1 MSSYKESGN
10 GAIDVKKQHVRT
22 KKLRAAIAMV
32 EDLSNE
38 KYTFKRHGKLE
49 YVADIDRSSSFKYT
63 YVSDNS
69 TSFNDTLNTGALHN
83 LNGEIGFDI
92 IFPEHF
98 SIFVIYE
105 RNHAFGSGYTD
116 NIHIAL
122 GYLPNKDTEFAFSV
136 DGSDNLM
143 SQFEI
148 KKNINGYD
156 FGFNLNNS
164 LTNLG
169 NDQEAAINL
178 KKIF

>member
-1 MSSYKESGN
+1 M
-10 GAIDVKKQHVRT
+10 
-22 KKLRAAIAMV
+22 
-32 EDLSNE
+32 
-38 KYTFKRHGKLE
+38 
-49 YVADIDRSSSFKYT
+49 
-63 YVSDNS
+63 
-69 TSFNDTLNTGALHN
+69 NTGALHN

-122 GYLPNKDTEFAFSV
+122 GYLPYKDTEFAFSV

-156 FGFNLNNS
+156 FGFNLKHD

-169 NDQEAAINL
+169 NDQEASINL
-178 KKIF
+178 RKVF